1 MLQVS
6 GHCPDWSTFT
16 KATLFFHKNLFYKN
30 VEAEIDP
37 DVKNMHAKNVPNLR
51 LRDKA
56 FLFSSEPVFA
66 SG

>member
-16 KATLFFHKNLFYKN
+16 KTK
-30 VEAEIDP
+30 AEIDP

-56 FLFSSEPVFA
+56 FLFSFEPVFA